1 MTSLNKKKNKA
12 GFTLVETIVVLALY
26 TIIML
31 AVTTG
36 IHNMY
41 RYNAYTFAQAYQVQN
56 ARIGMQSLIRDIRE
70 MTYAD
75 DGSFPL
81 VTMEDNKIAFYSDI
95 DRDDSV
101 EYVEYELT
109 DTILT
114 KSVFNATGSPP
125 VYDTGSPDEFYTM
138 SRYVQNLNQ
147 GTSTFSYYDNNG
159 IGIASSTNLIDVRY
173 IKAQIIVNI
182 DPIRDPGEYML
193 RSSAALRN
201 LKDNL

>member
-159 IGIASSTNLIDVRY
+159 IAIASSTNLIDVRY